1 MEYRELNETHLKDMA
16 TLFVKAFN
24 TYPWNEEW
32 TEEIAYKR
40 LAQMISCD
48 GFYGMVVIKDS
59 RIVGMIFG
67 RQEQYYN
74 GVIFEIKEF
83 CVDIT
88 LGIKGLGTQV
98 YNVFENRLKEMGIK
112 EIVLNTCR
120 SDKTIGFY
128 EKQGFKVSDNIVVMN
143 KKV

>member
-40 LAQMISCD
+40 
-48 GFYGMVVIKDS
+48 YGMVAIKDS
-59 RIVGMIFG
+59 QIVGMIFG

-128 EKQGFKVSDNIVVMN
+128 EKQGFEVSDSIVVMN

>member
-1 MEYRELNETHLKDMA
+1 
-16 TLFVKAFN
+16 
-24 TYPWNEEW
+24 
-32 TEEIAYKR
+32 
-40 LAQMISCD
+40 
-48 GFYGMVVIKDS
+48 
-59 RIVGMIFG
+59 MIFG

-74 GVIFEIKEF
+74 GAIFEIKEF
-83 CVDIT
+83 CVDVT

-98 YNVFENRLKEMGIK
+98 YNVFENKLK

-128 EKQGFKVSDNIVVMN
+128 EKQGFKVSDSIVVMN

>member
-1 MEYRELNETHLKDMA
+1 
-16 TLFVKAFN
+16 
-24 TYPWNEEW
+24 
-32 TEEIAYKR
+32 
-40 LAQMISCD
+40 MINCD
-48 GFYGMVVIKDS
+48 GFYGMVAIKDS
-59 RIVGMIFG
+59 QIVGMIFG

-74 GVIFEIKEF
+74 GVIFEIKEL

-88 LGIKGLGTQV
+88 LGIKRLGTQV

-128 EKQGFKVSDNIVVMN
+128 EKQGFQVSDNIVVMK

>member
-40 LAQMISCD
+40 LAQMINCD
-48 GFYGMVVIKDS
+48 GFYG
-59 RIVGMIFG
+59 
-67 RQEQYYN
+67 
-74 GVIFEIKEF
+74 IFEIKEF

-128 EKQGFKVSDNIVVMN
+128 EKQGFEVSDSIVVMN

>member
-40 LAQMISCD
+40 LAQMINCD
-48 GFYGMVVIKDS
+48 GFYGMVAIKDS
-59 RIVGMIFG
+59 QIVGMIFG

-83 CVDIT
+83 CFATNSSI
-88 LGIKGLGTQV
+88 LGYIS
-98 YNVFENRLKEMGIK
+98 I
-112 EIVLNTCR
+112 
-120 SDKTIGFY
+120 S
-128 EKQGFKVSDNIVVMN
+128 
-143 KKV
+143 